1 MKKEQAVALRAG
13 LFVIIMLIATAITI
27 FVLGTERGYFKKV
40 FTVYTSFSNVL
51 GLQPGAPVRLSGV
64 TVGKVDSV
72 NIPQDLAET
81 KLEVVMQVERKFQS
95 RVRADSIA
103 SIKSLS
109 YVTGDYYVEI
119 SIGNINNAMVK
130 DGDFIQ
136 SADPADFS
144 RAFENGISAVDSFY
158 KNLKEV
164 EETKLFERL
173 SNTAKS
179 LNDVIE
185 EIKSGKGMLHAMIY
199 EPEGE
204 NLIDNI
210 SKTSEHLR
218 KVTQEIVE
226 GDNLLNALIYD
237 KEYKD
242 FVKKIAGLSEEVDKV
257 TNQIKTGDGLL
268 HAILYDEEKG
278 KILDNLAQATEDL
291 KTVTG
296 AIVEGEGSIGA
307 IINDPAI
314 YDNLIQ
320 LLGGA
325 NRSFILRTMIR
336 HSMKKV
342 ASEEAQ

>member
-1 MKKEQAVALRAG
+1 MKKEQAIALRAG
-13 LFVIIMLIATAITI
+13 LFVIIMLVATAITI

-72 NIPQDLAET
+72 NVPQDMAKT
-81 KLEVVMQVERKFQS
+81 KLEVVMQIERKFQS
-95 RVRADSIA
+95 RVRANSIA

-119 SIGNINNAMVK
+119 SMGNSNSAMLK
-130 DGDFIQ
+130 EGDFIQ
-136 SADPADFS
+136 STDPADFS
-144 RAFENGISAVDSFY
+144 RAFENGINVVDSIY
-158 KNLKEV
+158 KNLKEI
-164 EETKLFERL
+164 EEKRLFERL
-173 SNTAKS
+173 SNSAKS

-185 EIKSGKGMLHAMIY
+185 EIKTGKGMLHSLIY
-199 EPEGE
+199 EPEGK

-218 KVTQEIVE
+218 KVAQ
-226 GDNLLNALIYD
+226 D
-237 KEYKD
+237 
-242 FVKKIAGLSEEVDKV
+242 VDRI
-257 TNQIKTGDGLL
+257 TNQIKSGNGLL

-291 KTVTG
+291 KDVIEK
-296 AIVEGEGSIGA
+296 IVEGEGSLGA
-307 IINDPAI
+307 IINDPDL
-314 YDNLIQ
+314 YDNLNQ

-325 NRSFILRTMIR
+325 NRSFILRTLIR
-336 HSMKKV
+336 RSIKKDTSGEV
-342 ASEEAQ
+342 K